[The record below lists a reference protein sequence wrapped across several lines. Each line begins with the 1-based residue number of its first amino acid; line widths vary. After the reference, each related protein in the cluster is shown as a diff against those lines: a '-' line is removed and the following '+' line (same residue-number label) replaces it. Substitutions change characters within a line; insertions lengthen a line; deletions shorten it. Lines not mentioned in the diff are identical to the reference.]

1 MGCEAR
7 EDTVKLWAVI
17 PSKERRTELF
27 ALVARLLNDDVN
39 VVIVDTGYEP
49 RLDFAETDRVHII
62 RFVDR
67 LNISFWWN
75 VGLGYVAAS
84 ENFSGDYVVAV
95 LNDDVIVPPQF
106 VQRLATAIGQ
116 YNVVAAFPD
125 VYGLNADYAL
135 TWPVRD
141 GLRMSGFAFALSGKA
156 GIMADERF
164 VWWYGDNDIEYQ
176 ARQKGGAVLV
186 GGLKIQHLYPNSTTT
201 AELAQQAGRD
211 RVAFVEKWG
220 QPPW

>member
-1 MGCEAR
+1 MN
-7 EDTVKLWAVI
+7 LWAVI
-17 PSKERRTELF
+17 PSKERRTELV
-27 ALVARLLNDDVN
+27 ALVAQLVSDDVN

-49 RLDFAETDRVHII
+49 RLDFDESDQIHII
-62 RFVDR
+62 RFIDH

-84 ENFSGDYVVAV
+84 EKFSGDYVVAV
-95 LNDDVIVPPQF
+95 LNDDVIVPENF
-106 VQRLATAIGQ
+106 VQSLASALERHD
-116 YNVVAAFPD
+116 VVAAFPD
-125 VYGLNADYAL
+125 VYGLNTDYTL

-141 GLRMSGFAFALSGKA
+141 GLRMSGFAFALHSKA

-164 VWWYGDNDIEYQ
+164 VWWYGDNDIEWQ
-176 ARQKGGAVLV
+176 ARQKGGVVLV

-211 RVAFVEKWG
+211 REAFIEKWG